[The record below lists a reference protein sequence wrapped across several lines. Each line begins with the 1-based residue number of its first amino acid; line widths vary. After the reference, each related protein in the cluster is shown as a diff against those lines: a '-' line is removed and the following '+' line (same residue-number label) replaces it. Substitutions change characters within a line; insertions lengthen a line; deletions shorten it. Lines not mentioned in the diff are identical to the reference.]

1 VTLRRGLLLDL
12 DGTLAD
18 SLGVMWTA
26 YAAFLADH
34 GHTPTQAEFDR
45 LNGPPLAEV
54 VAILCR
60 DHAIPGDPAALLERY
75 GAALDTAFAAVRPM
89 PGARDLLVAARAAG
103 WATAVVTSNAR
114 PRVASW
120 LEAEL
125 PGLVDVLVTA
135 QDCSRGKPFP
145 DPYLKALEL
154 TGAAAAASLAVED
167 SPHGAQAALAAGVAV
182 CGLLPPGGHEARLW
196 PAGVRRVAALA
207 EIVPLLG

>member
-1 VTLRRGLLLDL
+1 MIPRRGLLLDL

-34 GHTPTQAEFDR
+34 GREPTQAEFDR

-60 DHAIPGDPAALLERY
+60 DHAIPGNPAALLERY
-75 GAALDTAFAAVRPM
+75 GAALDTAFAEVRPM

-114 PRVASW
+114 PRVAAW
-120 LEAEL
+120 LDAEL
-125 PGLVDVLVTA
+125 PGLVNVLVTA

-154 TGAAAAASLAVED
+154 TGAAATASIAVED
-167 SPHGAQAALAAGVAV
+167 SPHGARAALAAGVAV
-182 CGLLPPGGHEARLW
+182 CGLLPPGGLDLRDW
-196 PAGVRRVAALA
+196 PPAVGRVAALA